1 MSIRGRPRTFDP
13 DLALRS
19 AMNLFWERGYEG
31 ATLTDLAAVM
41 GINKP
46 SLYAAFDSKESLFR
60 QAVSLYDKREGREIE
75 QALHAEPK
83 VRDAIAKFLQ
93 LNVESYTDPDNPSG
107 CMIVLAALIGSPENA
122 STREYLAVQRAETR
136 NVLRQRLERAMAEGE
151 LTEETDCSVIAA
163 FYTTV
168 LQGLSI
174 QARDG
179 ASLAQLED
187 IVKAAMAGWESLTSK
202 PTVYYEAQRTRAT

>member
-1 MSIRGRPRTFDP
+1 MSLRGRPRAFDP

-46 SLYAAFDSKESLFR
+46 SLYAAFGSKEALFR
-60 QAVSLYDKREGREIE
+60 QAVSLYDKAEGRGIE
-75 QALHAEPK
+75 LALHAEPR

-93 LNVESYTDPDNPSG
+93 LNLASYTDPDKPSG
-107 CMIVLAALIGSPENA
+107 CMIVLAAMIGSPENA
-122 STREYLAVQRAETR
+122 GTRDYLAAQRAETR
-136 NVLRQRLERAMAEGE
+136 NVLRQRLERGVAEGE
-151 LTEETDCSVIAA
+151 LAEETDCNVIAD

-179 ASLAQLED
+179 ATREQLRAIAQ
-187 IVKAAMAGWESLTSK
+187 AAMAGWESMTTEPATHS
-202 PTVYYEAQRTRAT
+202 EA